1 MKRLAMKRSLGIGF
15 AALLLPAL
23 ALAQGAAPAAESD
36 SVSNVELKGKVPVNP
51 EILRVRLP
59 RAQEGLLSNGVRV
72 YLLEDHALP
81 TFYVSVVMK
90 GGGLADPPERRGL
103 AMVTASLLREGTKQR
118 SSREIAEQ
126 LATLG
131 SSFSASA
138 SPSSGETSAAVSGL
152 VEHIDAS
159 LAIAADIIRNPTFPQ
174 SELDKYKS
182 RFAAQLQYQRSLPN
196 FIAQEQF
203 LSALYGEHPGSL
215 IVPPADVIAAL
226 KSEDL
231 AKFHATAY
239 KANNAFILAHGDVT
253 LKDLVAKLERAFGSW
268 ERGAAAAHQTAK
280 IADVD
285 QARVYLIDRPG
296 SVQTSLRVGALGIER
311 VNEDYFAVLVMN
323 HILGGGPASRL
334 FRNLREDK
342 GYTYGVG
349 SSFGGSTFRG
359 SIAVATDVRTEVTA
373 DAMQELMREL
383 KRIAEEPVSKIELD
397 HAQRALVGRFALSLE
412 SPSALISNLAT
423 QKIYGLPDDYWD
435 TYPQYVANVTPQDIQ
450 RVAKKYLAANRL
462 QIVAVGDMS
471 SLREPFGQYGE
482 VVAVSAPAQ

>member
-1 MKRLAMKRSLGIGF
+1 MKRSAMNRSIAVAF
-15 AALLLPAL
+15 AALTLPAL
-23 ALAQGAAPAAESD
+23 AFAQGTTPAAEAE

-51 EILRVRLP
+51 EILRVKLP
-59 RAQEGLLSNGVRV
+59 RAQEGVLSNGVRV

-118 SSREIAEQ
+118 TSREIAEQ

-131 SSFSASA
+131 SSLSAAA

-152 VEHIDAS
+152 IEHIDAS
-159 LAIAADIIRNPTFPQ
+159 LVITADVIRNPTFPQ

-182 RFAAQLQYQRSLPN
+182 RFAAQLQYQRSLPS
-196 FIAQEQF
+196 FLAQEQF
-203 LSALYGEHPGSL
+203 LSAIYGEHPGSL
-215 IVPPADVIAAL
+215 IVPPAEVIATL

-231 AKFHATAY
+231 AKYHAATY

-253 LKDLVAKLERAFGSW
+253 LRDLVAKLERAFGTW
-268 ERGAAAAHQTAK
+268 EKGAAASAQTGK
-280 IADVD
+280 IADAEK
-285 QARVYLIDRPG
+285 ARVYLIDRPG

-311 VNEDYFAVLVMN
+311 VSEDYFPVLVMN

-349 SSFGGSTFRG
+349 SSFGGSTFKG
-359 SIAVATDVRTEVTA
+359 SIAVSTDVRTEVTA
-373 DAMQELMREL
+373 DAMQELMREIE
-383 KRIAEEPVSKIELD
+383 RIAEEPVSKTELE

-435 TYPQYVANVTPQDIQ
+435 TYPQYVANVTAQEIQ
-450 RVAKKYLAANRL
+450 RVAKKYLATDRL

-471 SLREPFGQYGE
+471 SLRERLGHYGE
-482 VVAVSAPAQ
+482 VVSVSGPVQ